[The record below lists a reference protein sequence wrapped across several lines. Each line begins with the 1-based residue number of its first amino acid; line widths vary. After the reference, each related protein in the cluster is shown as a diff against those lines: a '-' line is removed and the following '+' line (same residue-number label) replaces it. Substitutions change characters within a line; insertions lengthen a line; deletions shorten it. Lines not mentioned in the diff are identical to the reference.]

1 MAEATT
7 LQKSRLDAERQA
19 LRARV
24 RRLREQIERDR
35 EAIGDEA
42 SRLVGSESPVAQ
54 HPKALVGV
62 SAGVGLALGLAP
74 AKVPTPDLPSPPGLA
89 GKATSAGF
97 DALKVEA
104 GVVLRDFLDGAF
116 GKQADASPSPEVLR
130 QRQLE
135 AGRGGD

>member
-1 MAEATT
+1 MAEATA
-7 LQKSRLDAERQA
+7 LQKSQLDAERQA

-24 RRLREQIERDR
+24 RRFRDQIDRDR
-35 EAIGDEA
+35 EALSDEA
-42 SRLVGSESPVAQ
+42 SRLAGPRSPMAQ

-74 AKVPTPDLPSPPGLA
+74 SKVPTPDLPSPPGLA

-104 GVVLRDFLDGAF
+104 GVVLKDFLDGAF
-116 GKQADASPSPEVLR
+116 GKPADTSRTPEVLR

-135 AGRGGD
+135 TGRSGD